1 MTRFL
6 VPAAASVAAGLTLG
20 AAAVIGVTLVAQG
33 VPHPLDQRYKQS
45 VVANQVQYGDRCDDD
60 DDDDCFTSNDVRRG
74 DSILP

>member
-33 VPHPLDQRYKQS
+33 DPHPLDQRYEQS
-45 VVANQVQYGDRCDDD
+45 VGANQVQYGDRCDDD
-60 DDDDCFTSNDVRRG
+60 DDDDCFTSNDVRHG